1 MTASLTLNRRQFLR
15 AAGAAALAA
24 PALGSPSVLAAP
36 QPRVV
41 IVGGGIGG
49 ATAAKYLRLAD
60 PKMHITLVEQHPRYV
75 TCPRSNDVM
84 VGLHTLEEITFD
96 YAYLRNGY
104 GVEVVID
111 RAIGLDPERR
121 RVRTAGGRQLPYDRL
136 LVSPGV
142 DFRWDAITGY
152 GPEVAAQRLPH
163 AWKAGPQTLL
173 LQRQL
178 QAMPTGGVVVIAAP
192 ANPFRCPPGPY
203 ERASLIV
210 EWCQRH
216 KPRAKVIIL
225 DAKDR
230 FTKQAA
236 FEQAWERLYGYR
248 REGAPL
254 EWVSKSA
261 GGRVITVDPEA
272 MTVETNWDTLRADVI
287 NPIPPQQAGAL
298 AFTLGLT
305 DPSGWCPVD
314 PFTFESTRVPG
325 VHVVGDAASAGEMP
339 KSGFAANTQAKVAAR
354 AMADLLRGRE
364 PGVPAF
370 ANTCFSLAGT
380 RYGVSVAGVYRV
392 VDGVITAVPGSGGTS
407 PLDAGPAQ
415 PVLEAVY
422 QRNWHRT
429 FVQDVFS

>member
-1 MTASLTLNRRQFLR
+1 VHLTRRQLIR

-24 PALGSPSVLAAP
+24 PTLWTPRLAAAP

-60 PKMHITLVEQHPRYV
+60 PGVHITLVEQQPEYV
-75 TCPRSNDVM
+75 TCPRSNDVI
-84 VGLHTLEEITFD
+84 VGLHTLDEITF
-96 YAYLRNGY
+96 GY
-104 GVEVVID
+104 GYLEDRYGVDVVID
-111 RAIGLDPERR
+111 RVTGLDPERR
-121 RVRTAGGRQLPYDRL
+121 LVDTAGGTRLPYDRL

-142 DFRWDAITGY
+142 DFRWDAIDGY
-152 GPEVAAQRLPH
+152 TPEVAAERLPH

-173 LQRQL
+173 LKRQL
-178 QAMPTGGVVVIAAP
+178 EAMPAGGVVVIAP
-192 ANPFRCPPGPY
+192 PPNPFRCPPGPY
-203 ERASLIV
+203 ERASMVV
-210 EWCQRH
+210 EWCRRH
-216 KPRAKVIIL
+216 KPRAKVLIL

-236 FEQAWERLYGYR
+236 FKQGWERLYGY
-248 REGAPL
+248 GTPASPL
-254 EWVSKSA
+254 EWVSKSD
-261 GGRVITVDPEA
+261 GGRVIAVDPGA
-272 MTVETNWDTLRADVI
+272 MTAETDWETVKADVI
-287 NPIPPQQAGAL
+287 NIIPRQTAGAL
-298 AFTLGLT
+298 AFAMGLA
-305 DPSGWCPVD
+305 DDSGWCPVD
-314 PFTFESTRVPG
+314 PVTFESTRVPH
-325 VHVVGDAASAGEMP
+325 VHVVGDAAVAGAMP

-354 AMADLLRGRE
+354 AMSDLLRGRE
-364 PGVPAF
+364 PGVPSF
-370 ANTCFSLAGT
+370 ANTCFSLVGE

-392 VDGVITAVPGSGGTS
+392 ADGTIVGVPASGGTS